1 MNLKYKK
8 DYSDE
13 THELIKRMCEVVER
27 KSFRLNQKKAEEL
40 LLKTYDLFDLPR
52 PKKVI
57 WCKDIFDDQF
67 ERSTRPT
74 WSVRSARSVRSAG
87 SAWSAWSAGST
98 SSARSAWSAGSAWS
112 WIALD
117 YDFDWFVVEH
127 EYVKNRQ
134 DNPGDEPNENDYKYL
149 EYSELLIQA
158 KEAGAGYWV
167 EWENTLYL
175 SPTPLVLIDSKNRF
189 HSADKPAI
197 RWKGGKELFYL
208 NGVSFDKKLWK
219 QVVNKKL
226 TAKELLAINNIEQ
239 RMTALKTYGVESIVE
254 ELGAK
259 TVDIQDGY
267 ELFEVRDV
275 FSSTQYALKYTCP
288 STDRVYFKWVD
299 PQVAQ
304 NKDALEAIASTFGL
318 SKEEYKNIR
327 LHA

>member
-74 WSVRSARSVRSAG
+74 WSVRSARSAR
-87 SAWSAWSAGST
+87 
-98 SSARSAWSAGSAWS
+98 SARSWT
-112 WIALD
+112 ALD